1 MCVWSAAV
9 NRSATLDVLV
19 VGGGSAGCVLAARVA
34 ESGRRVGLIEAGPDY
49 GSYEHGRWPEDMLDA
64 RGLAFSHAW
73 ETDRDDRSQ
82 LRARIMGGCSA
93 HNACV
98 MLAGAPADYDE
109 WGHGLSHAVI
119 EPYLRRAQRQMR
131 VRQLATEELSPWHRA
146 FVETCGDTA
155 IVHPV
160 NAVGT
165 VRWNTA
171 FAYLDPVRAHENLTI
186 LADTLVDRV
195 LLEADRAIGV
205 VTSGGE
211 VRARTVV
218 LAAGAYGSP
227 GILLRSGVGPE
238 RGLPVGDGLIDHVG
252 VGFGYEGTDRAQR
265 NVAAFE
271 RAYPLFMAQVT
282 IAMSSSACSAG
293 LWDLF
298 FFPGLDPPGPLG
310 YELSVAVFAM
320 KPASR
325 GSVHLN
331 ASDPRV
337 PLHID
342 HGFLSH
348 PDDAPVLAEGVDKLR
363 QIAADDA
370 VRRYAGLETRPGPE
384 VDAMTHVRTTA
395 RGFFHPVGT
404 CAIGRVV
411 DGYGRVYGLDG
422 LVVADASIMP
432 TIPRANTNLSTI
444 ALAERIADTIVG
456 V

>member
-1 MCVWSAAV
+1 VD
-9 NRSATLDVLV
+9 RSPSFDVVV
-19 VGGGSAGCVLAARVA
+19 VGGGSAGCVLAARLA

-49 GSYEHGRWPEDMLDA
+49 GSYGDGRWPEDMLDG
-64 RGLAFSHAW
+64 RRLAFSHAW

-82 LRARIMGGCSA
+82 LRARIVGGCSA

-98 MLAGAPADYDE
+98 MLPGAPADYDE
-109 WGHGLSHAVI
+109 WGHGWSHDAI
-119 EPYLRRAQRQMR
+119 EPCLRRAERQMR
-131 VRQLATEELSPWHRA
+131 VRRLASEELSPWHRA
-146 FVETCGDTA
+146 FVETCGDAA

-171 FAYLDPVRAHENLTI
+171 FAYLDPVRGRDDLTI
-186 LADTLVDRV
+186 LGDTLVDRV
-195 LLEADRAIGV
+195 LLDGDRAIGV
-205 VTSGGE
+205 ATTVGD

-252 VGFGYEGTDRAQR
+252 VGFGYAGTDRMQR
-265 NVAAFE
+265 DVAAFE
-271 RAYPLFMAQVT
+271 RAHPLFMAQVT
-282 IAMSSSACSAG
+282 IAMSSSVCAAG
-293 LWDLF
+293 LSDLF
-298 FFPGLDPPGPLG
+298 FFPGLDPLGPDG
-310 YELSVAVFAM
+310 YEVSVAVFAM

-325 GSVHLN
+325 GSVRLN
-331 ASDPRV
+331 ASDPRA

-348 PDDAPVLAEGVDKLR
+348 PDDALVLVEGVEKLR
-363 QIAADDA
+363 QIAADDTL
-370 VRRYAGLETRPGPE
+370 RRYAGPETRPGPE
-384 VDAMTHVRTTA
+384 VDAMTHVRTA
-395 RGFFHPVGT
+395 SRGFFHPVGT

-411 DGYGRVYGLDG
+411 DGHGRVYGLDG
-422 LVVADASIMP
+422 LLVADASIMP

-444 ALAERIADTIVG
+444 ALAERIADTLVG